1 MARESKKAKR
11 ERAEIVLE
19 RLDEAYPD
27 ATTELSYETP
37 FHLLIATI
45 LSAQATDVSVNAATP
60 GLFEAY
66 PEPSDLAEAEPED
79 VEPHIQSI
87 GLYKTKAKRI
97 VGTAQKIVA
106 EHQGRVPDDFDALLE
121 LPGVGRKTAN
131 VVMANAFGRPAIAV
145 DTHVGRLARR
155 LGFSQHDDPDKVER
169 DLEALFPEDRWIF
182 MHHALIL
189 HGRRVCHSRKPEC
202 EACSLSDV
210 CPSSRVAAFDTM

>member
-1 MARESKKAKR
+1 M
-11 ERAEIVLE
+11 VLE
-19 RLDEAYPD
+19 RLEEAYPD
-27 ATTELSYETP
+27 ATTELSHDTP

-60 GLFEAY
+60 GLFEAF
-66 PEPSDLAEAEPED
+66 PEPADLAEAAPED

-87 GLYKTKAKRI
+87 GLYTTKAERI
-97 VGTAQKIVA
+97 VRTARKIVD
-106 EHQGRVPDDFDALLE
+106 EHDGRVPEDFDALLE

-155 LGFSQHDDPDKVER
+155 LGFSGHDNPDKVER
-169 DLEALFPEDRWIF
+169 DLEKIFPEDRWIF

-189 HGRRVCHSRKPEC
+189 HGRRVCHSRTPDC
-202 EACSLSDV
+202 DACSLADV
-210 CPSSRVAAFDTM
+210 CPSSRA